1 MEQHLD
7 IDSNYYAFISGSHTL
22 YQRYIAEWQLSTKS
36 YYGGVEYKNGQYLK
50 HYAIDSTTPSEVIN
64 TYDIDDDGVQ
74 TSRYTTTVNV
84 QSQSDLENNEGYSNN
99 FYREK
104 LDNVPVYPYAR
115 LYTSE
120 YNAILWRTPP
130 TRILP
135 DEKNINAFLQ
145 DVNGEGE
152 SINEFMSKVDV
163 YTTINGVAWV
173 SVIKP
178 TDSEVPRWKMHMPQ
192 DVTNWEYRYTP
203 SGELILDKICIRLS
217 IDDNVEIKQYI
228 TPDTIHTIFI
238 PQGSDE
244 VSGIPE
250 GAFYYETDDD
260 DDFNY
265 YVVESVN
272 ELGYVPVVPIYQS
285 TKIYNGIGHTPM
297 FDISN
302 IQRSVYSDSAEIY
315 STVSYSIHPVNI
327 VDEETANMNDGVSAE
342 PGAIMRVPSAINGIN
357 NYVFEFKSPD
367 VSPLRELRELIDQK
381 IEKMNVVAMIRT
393 EELIK
398 ASRSGA
404 QLEQYDSKLEA
415 FIRRKATSLE
425 NAEFKLWGITYD
437 WMGKEVPS
445 DLTISYNRL
454 YNQRGLQQEADEVK
468 QIMGMLR
475 DYEDQYMTRTEEYD
489 IEDYSTI
496 AEAEAEALRL
506 GGSGYHAHTREDGL
520 ETYMPFA
527 THLEYE
533 QAVEST
539 VTVDQEEETFVKDMK
554 EQLRARMKQLIGSSY
569 SVNSL

>member
-1 MEQHLD
+1 MVALNTKTDNILSITVLTVLHL
-7 IDSNYYAFISGSHTL
+7 
-22 YQRYIAEWQLSTKS
+22 
-36 YYGGVEYKNGQYLK
+36 LK
-50 HYAIDSTTPSEVIN
+50 LL
-64 TYDIDDDGVQ
+64 
-74 TSRYTTTVNV
+74 TVNV
-84 QSQSDLENNEGYSNN
+84 NSQQDLENGEGYSNN
-99 FYREK
+99 FYQEK
-104 LDNVPVYPYAR
+104 IDNVPVYPYAR

-120 YNAILWRTPP
+120 YNAILFRTPP
-130 TRILP
+130 VRNLP
-135 DEKNINAFLQ
+135 NDSIVSQFVQ

-163 YTTINGVAWV
+163 YTTVNGVAWV

-178 TDSEVPRWKMHMPQ
+178 VDSETPRWKMHMPQ
-192 DVTNWEYRYTP
+192 DVHNWEYRYTP

-217 IDDNVEIKQYI
+217 IDDTMEIKQYI

-238 PQGSDE
+238 PQDE
-244 VSGIPE
+244 DNSYGVPE
-250 GAFYYETDDD
+250 GAVYFETEDDE
-260 DDFNY
+260 DFNY
-265 YVVESVN
+265 YVVEQEN
-272 ELGYVPVVPIYQS
+272 ELGYIPVLPIYQS

-297 FDISN
+297 FDIAN

-342 PGAIMRVPSAINGIN
+342 PGAIMRVPSAVNGVN

-425 NAEFKLWGITYD
+425 NAEFKLWNITYD
-437 WMGKEVPS
+437 WMGRDIPD
-445 DLTISYNRL
+445 DLTVSYNRL

-475 DYEDQYMTRTEEYD
+475 DYEDQYMTRAMDMDMD
-489 IEDYSTI
+489 IQDYPTV
-496 AEAEAEALRL
+496 AEAEAEARRL

-533 QAVEST
+533 QAVEGMSGA
-539 VTVDQEEETFVKDMK
+539 DPIEAEFISEMK
-554 EQLRARMKQLIGSSY
+554 EQLRERMKQLITSSY

>member
-1 MEQHLD
+1 MATPFD
-7 IDSNYYAFISGSHTL
+7 YYSFISGSHNL

-50 HYAIDSTTPSEVIN
+50 HYSVDSTTPSEVIN
-64 TYDIDDDGVQ
+64 TYDLDSDGIQ
-74 TSRYTTTVNV
+74 TNQYTTTVNV
-84 QSQSDLENNEGYSNN
+84 NSQQDLENSEGYSNN
-99 FYREK
+99 FYQEK
-104 LDNVPVYPYAR
+104 IDNVPVYPYAR

-120 YNAILWRTPP
+120 YNAILFRTPP
-130 TRILP
+130 VRNLP
-135 DEKNINAFLQ
+135 NDSIVSQFVQ

-163 YTTINGVAWV
+163 YTTVNGVAWV

-178 TDSEVPRWKMHMPQ
+178 LDSETPRWKMHMPQ
-192 DVTNWEYRYTP
+192 DVHNWEYRYTP
-203 SGELILDKICIRLS
+203 SGELVLDKIVIRLS
-217 IDDNVEIKQYI
+217 IDDYMEIKQYI

-238 PQGSDE
+238 PQDE
-244 VSGIPE
+244 DNNYGIPD
-250 GAFYYETDDD
+250 GATYFETDDD
-260 DDFNY
+260 EDFNY
-265 YVVESVN
+265 YVVEQEN
-272 ELGYVPVVPIYQS
+272 ELGYVPVLPIYQS

-297 FDISN
+297 FDIAN

-342 PGAIMRVPSAINGIN
+342 PGAIMRVPSAINGVT

-367 VSPLRELRELIDQK
+367 TSPLRELRELIDQK

-425 NAEFKLWGITYD
+425 NAEFKLWNMTYD
-437 WMGKEVPS
+437 WMGRDIPS
-445 DLTISYNRL
+445 DLTVSYNRL

-475 DYEDQYMTRTEEYD
+475 DYEDQYMTRAMDMDKE
-489 IEDYSTI
+489 IQDYPTVAEAI
-496 AEAEAEALRL
+496 AEARRL
-506 GGSGYHAHTREDGL
+506 GGSGYHAHTGEDGV
-520 ETYMPFA
+520 EIYMPFA
-527 THLEYE
+527 THDEYE
-533 QAVEST
+533 QAVADMSGA
-539 VTVDQEEETFVKDMK
+539 DPQEEEFISEMK
-554 EQLRARMKQLIGSSY
+554 EQLRERMKQLITSSY

>member
-1 MEQHLD
+1 MANNFD
-7 IDSNYYAFISGSHTL
+7 YYRFISGSHNL
-22 YQRYIAEWQLSTKS
+22 YQRYIAEWQLATKS

-50 HYAIDSTTPSEVIN
+50 HYSIDSTTPSEVIN
-64 TYDIDDDGVQ
+64 TYELDQDGVQ
-74 TSRYTTTVNV
+74 INSYTSTVNV
-84 QSQSDLENNEGYSNN
+84 QNKQDLESGEGYSNN

-104 LDNVPVYPYAR
+104 LDNVPVYPYSR

-120 YNAILWRTPP
+120 YNAILFRTPP
-130 TRILP
+130 QRVLP
-135 DEKNINAFLQ
+135 DEPLVKEFVQ
-145 DVNGEGE
+145 DVSGEGE
-152 SINEFMSKVDV
+152 SINEFMSKTDV
-163 YTTINGVAWV
+163 YTTVNGVAWV

-178 TDSEVPRWKMHMPQ
+178 TDADVPRWKMHMPQ
-192 DVTNWEYRYTP
+192 DVHNWEYTYSP

-217 IDDNVEIKQYI
+217 IDENVEIKQYI
-228 TPDTIHTIFI
+228 TREAIHTIFI
-238 PQGSDE
+238 PQSDDD
-244 VSGIPE
+244 VNGIPE
-250 GAFYYETDDD
+250 NALFYETDED

-265 YVVESVN
+265 YVVEQEN
-272 ELGYVPVVPIYQS
+272 ELGYVPVLPIYQS
-285 TKIYNGIGHTPM
+285 TKIYNGVGHTPM
-297 FDISN
+297 FDIAN

-315 STVSYSIHPVNI
+315 STVSYSIHPVTI

-342 PGAIMRVPSAINGIN
+342 PGSVMRVPSAINGVN

-367 VSPLRELRELIDQK
+367 TSPLKELRELIDQK

-425 NAEFKLWGITYD
+425 NAEFKLWGMTMD
-437 WMGKEVPS
+437 WMGRDMPS

-475 DYEDQYMTRTEEYD
+475 DYEDQYMTRAMDMDMD
-489 IEDYSTI
+489 IKDYPTI
-496 AEAEAEALRL
+496 AEAEAEARRL
-506 GGSGYHAHTREDGL
+506 GGSGYHSHTREDGL
-520 ETYMPFA
+520 VTYMPFA
-527 THLEYE
+527 THLEFE
-533 QAVEST
+533 QAVQGMSGADP
-539 VTVDQEEETFVKDMK
+539 VEEEFITDMK
-554 EQLRARMKQLIGSSY
+554 EQLRARMKQLLTSSY